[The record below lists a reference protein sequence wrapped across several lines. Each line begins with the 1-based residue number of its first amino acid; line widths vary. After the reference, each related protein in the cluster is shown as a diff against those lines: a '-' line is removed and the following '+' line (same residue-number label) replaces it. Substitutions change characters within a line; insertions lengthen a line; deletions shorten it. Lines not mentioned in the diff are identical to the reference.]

1 MPPVLPR
8 SSFRAKNAQLDAEQ
22 QALSRDAALAAREQE
37 ERLAS
42 MPVNVDTFR
51 ASKDLRRS
59 EAATAAATVSSGLVA
74 ESYEQEAHTRP
85 SLEVASASF
94 AALGLEAASIQ
105 DYASEYPQYVEDA
118 PQQPVEGPVASARAT
133 AASASPPRDAAIDSA
148 ASASAARAS
157 AAQGRPSS
165 ASGRG
170 GGGVGSG
177 GGGGPASVPDDEGM
191 GGEAALRYQ
200 KAKLAVTLEELE
212 RLRAVLAEKASAVAS
227 AEASVRDLQ
236 QKVGLAS
243 RSERSLQA
251 ALEREKSQNA
261 EGAKRAAALER
272 ELSLLRKTDAEA
284 AKREKSIAG
293 DQRSKDVR
301 LNRALEELERTK
313 AQLKQLRDDKEG
325 SGQGARAEAA
335 RLAAENT
342 RLRKRQSELIL
353 AFKKQAKLIDVL
365 KRQKLHVEAA
375 TMLSFTEEEFSK
387 TLELGEALALA

>member
-1 MPPVLPR
+1 
-8 SSFRAKNAQLDAEQ
+8 
-22 QALSRDAALAAREQE
+22 
-37 ERLAS
+37 

-170 GGGVGSG
+170 GGGGGGGGGSG